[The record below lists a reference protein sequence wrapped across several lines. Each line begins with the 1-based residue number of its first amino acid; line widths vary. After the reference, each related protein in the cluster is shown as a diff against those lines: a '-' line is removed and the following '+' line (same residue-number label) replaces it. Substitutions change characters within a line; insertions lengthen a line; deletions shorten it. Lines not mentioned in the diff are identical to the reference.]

1 MIYSSNNRGD
11 DKMTDME
18 KEGLVGKGDVHTV
31 VVKINDEMREKE
43 PDLLDMYARGIKVM
57 LTSNGLYLTD
67 RREVGKLKK
76 NEGIYTIIEVLT
88 VEELYFYMKEYYQY
102 IKQGQSYAV
111 IKIMEYKLREIMD
124 DVYED
129 NQELIIRNLNFK
141 QEQQEEG
148 NQLGGEVGHAS
159 WNKWENAVW

>member
-1 MIYSSNNRGD
+1 MIYSRNNRGD

-18 KEGLVGKGDVHTV
+18 KEGLVGEEDVHTV
-31 VVKINDEMREKE
+31 VVKVIEAMREKE

-88 VEELYFYMKEYYQY
+88 VEELYHYKKEYYQY
-102 IKQGQSYAV
+102 VKQGQSYAV

-141 QEQQEEG
+141 QEQQEEV
-148 NQLGGEVGHAS
+148 NQLGGEEGHVS

>member
-11 DKMTDME
+11 DKMSDME
-18 KEGLVGKGDVHTV
+18 KEGLVGKGDVRTV
-31 VVKINDEMREKE
+31 VVKVIDVMREKE
-43 PDLLDMYARGIKVM
+43 PDLLDLYAKGLKVM

-67 RREVGKLKK
+67 RREVGNLKK

-88 VEELYFYMKEYYQY
+88 VEELYHYMVVYYQY
-102 IKQGQSYAV
+102 IKKGQSYAV
-111 IKIMEYKLREIMD
+111 IQIMEYKLREIMD

-129 NQELIIRNLNFK
+129 NCDLIYKNLEVK
-141 QEQQEEG
+141 QKQME
-148 NQLGGEVGHAS
+148 NQSGGEVEDVS

>member
-18 KEGLVGKGDVHTV
+18 KEGLVGEEDVHTV
-31 VVKINDEMREKE
+31 VAKIIDAMREKE

-88 VEELYFYMKEYYQY
+88 VEELYHYMKEYYQY
-102 IKQGQSYAV
+102 VKQGQSYAV

-129 NQELIIRNLNFK
+129 NQELIIKNINFK

-148 NQLGGEVGHAS
+148 KQLGGEVGNVS